1 MTNSGH
7 EVWVWPWRNGI
18 AAMVDWA
25 GPESHTVQYTED
37 GVNFEVVCVLED
49 IPPAGGA
56 YIADKFEDPA
66 SGKGFSWGLCH
77 YGRSDWNFL
86 IRFDCDLQQGKA
98 KRRDWKYFPHYS
110 TVRDVMQNPGRF
122 NVPNE
127 ALYRRPLK
135 KDVSDD

>member
-1 MTNSGH
+1 MC
-7 EVWVWPWRNGI
+7 
-18 AAMVDWA
+18 
-25 GPESHTVQYTED
+25 
-37 GVNFEVVCVLED
+37 FED

-56 YIADKFEDPA
+56 FIADKFDDPA
-66 SGKGFSWGLCH
+66 NGKGFSWGLCH
-77 YGRSDWNFL
+77 LEDQIEFL

-135 KDVSDD
+135 KDVSYD

>member
-66 SGKGFSWGLCH
+66 SGKDFLGVFVTMVDQIGI
-77 YGRSDWNFL
+77 FL

-135 KDVSDD
+135 KGCVL